1 MKRFRPALVIIAIAA
16 LISVAVWLIRGDR
29 EPDVLTGYVEGERI
43 YLAAPQS
50 GTVSAVFVREGDRV
64 AAGAPTF
71 QIDPDAQRAR
81 VQSAE
86 AGVETARA
94 QADDLRQGQRDQE
107 LDVID
112 AELAAA
118 RARLREAEADYG
130 RIAPLVERG
139 IYAPARLDQVTAAR
153 DSARAEVEATRRRR
167 QVATLGARRD
177 AIAAAEQQ
185 VRQAEGGLGE
195 AQARLGDL
203 SPAAPV
209 ESRVEEIFFRQ
220 GEWAAA
226 NQPVM
231 ALLPDG
237 EIKVRFFAPE
247 TEAARYRPGTEIRF
261 TCDGCG
267 GERTARITWIS
278 PRPEFSPPVLY
289 SRSSRDRLVF
299 MVEAAP
305 ANPRELN
312 PGLPVDVTPLPEP
325 DR

>member
-1 MKRFRPALVIIAIAA
+1 MKRFRPALFIIAAAA
-16 LISVAVWLIRGDR
+16 LIGILIWFIWGDR

-50 GTVSAVFVREGDRV
+50 GAVAALFVREGDRV

-71 QIDPDAQRAR
+71 QIDPDTQRAQ

-86 AGVETARA
+86 AGVEAA
-94 QADDLRQGQRDQE
+94 QAQAHDLRQGQRRQE
-107 LDVID
+107 LAVID
-112 AELAAA
+112 AELSAA
-118 RARLREAEADYG
+118 RARLREADAEYG

-153 DSARAEVEATRRRR
+153 DTARAEVEAINRRRE
-167 QVATLGARRD
+167 VATLGARRD
-177 AIAAAEQQ
+177 AIAAADQQ
-185 VRQAEGGLGE
+185 VRQAEGGLDE
-195 AQARLGDL
+195 ARARLGDL
-203 SPAAPV
+203 SPVAPV
-209 ESRVEEIFFRQ
+209 EARVEEVFFRQ
-220 GEWAAA
+220 GEWATA

-231 ALLPDG
+231 AILPDC
-237 EIKVRFFAPE
+237 EVKLRFFVPE
-247 TEAARYRPGTEIRF
+247 TEAARYRPGTEVRF

-267 GERTARITWIS
+267 GERSARITWIS

-305 ANPRELN
+305 ENPRELN

>member
-1 MKRFRPALVIIAIAA
+1 MIRLRPILAVLAVVVLAGVIAWFI
-16 LISVAVWLIRGDR
+16 WGQRR
-29 EPDVLTGYVEGERI
+29 PDVLTGYVEGERI

-50 GTVSAVFVREGDRV
+50 GAVSALFVREGDRV

-71 QIDPDAQRAR
+71 QIDPDTSRAQ

-86 AGVETARA
+86 AGVQVARA
-94 QADDLRQGQRDQE
+94 QADDLRQGQREQE

-112 AELAAA
+112 AELSAA
-118 RARLREAEADYG
+118 RARQREAEAEYG

-153 DSARAEVEATRRRR
+153 DSARAEVEAIRRRR
-167 QVATLGARRD
+167 EVATLGARRD
-177 AIAAAEQQ
+177 AIAAADQQ
-185 VRQAEGGLGE
+185 VRQAEGGLNE
-195 AQARLGDL
+195 ARARLGDL

-209 ESRVEEIFFRQ
+209 EARVEEIFFRQ

-231 ALLPDG
+231 AILPDG
-237 EIKVRFFAPE
+237 EVKLRFFVPE
-247 TEAARYRPGTEIRF
+247 AEALRYRPGTEVRF

-267 GERTARITWIS
+267 GQRTARITWIS

-305 ANPRELN
+305 ENPRELN
-312 PGLPVDVTPLPEP
+312 PGLPVDVMPLPEP
-325 DR
+325 VR

>member
-16 LISVAVWLIRGDR
+16 LIGVAVWLIRGDR

-50 GTVSAVFVREGDRV
+50 GTVSALFVREGDRV

-86 AGVETARA
+86 AGVEAARA
-94 QADDLRQGQRDQE
+94 QADDLRQGQREQE

-118 RARLREAEADYG
+118 GARLREAEAEYG
-130 RIAPLVERG
+130 RIAPLVARG

-153 DSARAEVEATRRRR
+153 DSARAEAEATRRRR
-167 QVATLGARRD
+167 EVATLGARRN

-195 AQARLGDL
+195 AQAGLGDL
-203 SPAAPV
+203 SPAAPI

-237 EIKVRFFAPE
+237 EIKLRFFAPE

-261 TCDGCG
+261 NCDGCG